1 MEARSKVWIE
11 KEGKPV
17 FGDGR
22 AVLLETIDR
31 LGSINKAA
39 KEMNM
44 SYRHA
49 WGEIRLMEER
59 LGIKLVETKT
69 GGRRGGGSKLTG
81 EGKNFL
87 GNYHKFRDGINE
99 LVNKRFEKI
108 FLVSK

>member
-11 KEGKPV
+11 KRGKPV

-69 GGRRGGGSKLTG
+69 GGRQGGGSKLTG
-81 EGKNFL
+81 ECKNFL
-87 GNYHKFRDGINE
+87 GNYHKFRKGINE
-99 LVNKRFEKI
+99 LVNKRFEKL